1 MSYTSSHREEILDQ
15 YIFFKSTHKL
25 ALDSN
30 NPYFYCIPPKKITGK
45 FTIIRGICK
54 FSQPGLISSMKYEE
68 KLSHTNLN
76 PKRIY
81 LYIMDLIFNDWKHIF
96 RNETY
101 QRPLFKPLRQQPMH

>member
-1 MSYTSSHREEILDQ
+1 
-15 YIFFKSTHKL
+15 
-25 ALDSN
+25 
-30 NPYFYCIPPKKITGK
+30 
-45 FTIIRGICK
+45 
-54 FSQPGLISSMKYEE
+54 MKYEE

-101 QRPLFKPLRQQPMH
+101 QKPLFKTLRQQPMH